1 MKIFSFENDK
11 IISYIY
17 EKIHNE
23 NAFNVKKFTKNE
35 NAFKVTFLTSRIEY
49 SKEAVANE
57 KIFIR

>member
-35 NAFKVTFLTSRIEY
+35 NAFMSTFWASCVEY
-49 SKEAVANE
+49 SKEAVENE